1 MIRNHLPRHLGS
13 ALASV
18 AALLLSSVA
27 IAQSSPTTAPA
38 KDAPAAAAAQKPMSG
53 DKPAV
58 DTKNK
63 LTDPAAKDADRATR
77 LKTQHDAERQ
87 QLTGVLHAPMT
98 EVMKQDLRQHAER
111 VAKLERIRSVALD
124 AKDTATVDRANK
136 LLEKENAHY
145 EKWMSG
151 LGTKTESTPDLK
163 AKAGA
168 Q

>member
-1 MIRNHLPRHLGS
+1 
-13 ALASV
+13 
-18 AALLLSSVA
+18 
-27 IAQSSPTTAPA
+27 
-38 KDAPAAAAAQKPMSG
+38 
-53 DKPAV
+53 
-58 DTKNK
+58 
-63 LTDPAAKDADRATR
+63 
-77 LKTQHDAERQ
+77 
-87 QLTGVLHAPMT
+87 
-98 EVMKQDLRQHAER
+98 MKQDLRQHAER

-151 LGTKTESTPDLK
+151 LGTKTEATPDLK